1 MTGAK
6 FGRALVVGFI
16 ATFVATIYGYW
27 EVAVGLPKLDFAMV
41 LGLDLAPEGASREFA
56 YTLGM
61 VQHFIDGMLLALIFV
76 RLFVGFLPG
85 HYLLKGLVF
94 GIIVWVGSSLV
105 ASPIHGA
112 GLFWIRWRVPAL
124 VGVFVW
130 HIIWGIALGVTYYLA
145 LPKNKEGE
153 RW

>member
-1 MTGAK
+1 MTGAE

-41 LGLDLAPEGASREFA
+41 LGLDLAPEEASREFA
-56 YTLGM
+56 YALGM
-61 VQHFIDGMLLALIFV
+61 VQHFIDGMLLGLIFV
-76 RLFVGFLPG
+76 RIFVRFLPG
-85 HYLLKGLVF
+85 HYVIKGLVF
-94 GIIVWVGSSLV
+94 GIIAWVGSSLV

-130 HIIWGIALGVTYYLA
+130 HIVWGITLGVTYYLA
-145 LPKNKEGE
+145 FRLKPSG
-153 RW
+153 